1 MSLILNIDCSSEN
14 AFISI
19 AENGIRMGSQNNAE
33 QKDHAAFLQ
42 TGIQELFS
50 EHQLRP
56 DQLDAVAVSAG
67 PGSYTGLRVGMASA
81 KGLCYALGIP
91 FIALD
96 SLLIAAASAK
106 EQISDDTGLKNHLFC
121 PMIDARRQEVFT
133 AIYNSGMDTYMKAKA
148 MILDE
153 HAFENELASNHILFF
168 GSGMKKWKSV
178 CIHRN
183 AAFLDLKN
191 LQDSINQLSY
201 TAFSQ
206 GRFTELADSQPFY
219 LKDFHTG
226 R

>member
-1 MSLILNIDCSSEN
+1 MSLILNIDCSSET

-19 AENGIRMGSQNNAE
+19 AKNGIRMGSLNNAE

-42 TGIQELFS
+42 TGIQELFTKTK
-50 EHQLRP
+50 LKP

-96 SLLIAAASAK
+96 SLFIAAASAK
-106 EQISDDTGLKNHLFC
+106 KQISDDTGLKNHLLC
-121 PMIDARRQEVFT
+121 PMTDARRQEVFT
-133 AIYNSGMDTYMKAKA
+133 AIYDNNLGSYMKAKA
-148 MILDE
+148 LILDE
-153 HAFENELASNHILFF
+153 HAFENELAANQILFF

-178 CIHRN
+178 CKHKN
-183 AAFLDLKN
+183 AGFLDLLN
-191 LQDSINQLSY
+191 PPESIDPLSFE
-201 TAFSQ
+201 ALSQ

-219 LKDFHTG
+219 LKDFHAG
-226 R
+226 P

>member
-1 MSLILNIDCSSEN
+1 MSLILNIDCSSEI
-14 AFISI
+14 AYTSI
-19 AENGIRMGSQNNAE
+19 ARNGNCLGSLNNTD

-42 TGIQELFS
+42 TGIRLLIEAHQIEL
-50 EHQLRP
+50 E
-56 DQLDAVAVSAG
+56 QLDAVAVSAG

-106 EQISDDTGLKNHLFC
+106 EQIGDDAGIKDHLLC
-121 PMIDARRQEVFT
+121 PMTDARRQEVFA
-133 AIYNSGMDTYMKAKA
+133 AIYDINLEIKRPARA

-153 HAFENELASNHILFF
+153 HAFANELAAKKILFF
-168 GSGMKKWKSV
+168 GSGMKKWKLV
-178 CIHRN
+178 CQHKN
-183 AAFLDLKN
+183 AAFLELKN
-191 LQDSINQLSY
+191 QPGSINLLSY
-201 TAFSQ
+201 EAFQQ
-206 GRFTELADSQPFY
+206 GRFTELVDSQPLY